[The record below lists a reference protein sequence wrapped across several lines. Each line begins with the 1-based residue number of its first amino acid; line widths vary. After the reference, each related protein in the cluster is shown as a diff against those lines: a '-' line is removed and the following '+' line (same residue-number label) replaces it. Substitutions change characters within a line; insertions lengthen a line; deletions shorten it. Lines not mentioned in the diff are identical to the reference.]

1 MFTQAWFWI
10 TLSSFFFNSNFN
22 YYKSKGLLNGT
33 AIAKQDLIAGISML
47 GLIVFWIIGLFV
59 ADHWWEPLAAFG
71 ISMVGGSIL
80 GMILDLILPKS
91 FAVILGAASPFLS
104 FGLSLAAYL
113 VWY

>member
-33 AIAKQDLIAGISML
+33 AIATQDTVAGISML
-47 GLIVFWIIGLFV
+47 GLLVFWIIGLFV
-59 ADHWWEPLAAFG
+59 ADHWWMPLVAFG
-71 ISMVGGSIL
+71 ISMLGSSII
-80 GMILDLILPKS
+80 GMITDRILPKS
-91 FAVILGAASPFLS
+91 IALAMAAASPFIS
-104 FGLSLAAYL
+104 FGLSISAYL

>member
-33 AIAKQDLIAGISML
+33 ALQKQDMVAGISML
-47 GLIVFWIIGLFV
+47 GLLAFWIIGLFV
-59 ADHWWEPLAAFG
+59 ADHWWQPLVALG
-71 ISMVGGSIL
+71 ISMFGSSIIGVIFDSIL
-80 GMILDLILPKS
+80 PRSIALVM
-91 FAVILGAASPFLS
+91 AAASPFIS
-104 FGLSLAAYL
+104 FVLSLAAYL

>member
-10 TLSSFFFNSNFN
+10 TLSAFFFNSNFN

-33 AIAKQDLIAGISML
+33 AIEKQDSIAAISML

-59 ADHWWEPLAAFG
+59 ADHWWQPVAALG
-71 ISMVGGSIL
+71 ISMFGGSIL
-80 GMILDLILPKS
+80 GMMLDAILPRS
-91 FAVILGAASPFLS
+91 ISAIVAAVSPFIS
-104 FGLSLAAYL
+104 FILSLVAYI